1 MHEPQPIDFAPTLE
15 AIISLLPPN
24 LQRPN
29 LGIICGS
36 GLSGLAEDFRQVV
49 IVPYEKIPGFG
60 HSSGPS
66 SRLSLLASSVLILN
80 EQSLDTRVHLPLA
93 FSVPERACQWLPCL
107 GG

>member
-1 MHEPQPIDFAPTLE
+1 MHDPQPSIDFAPTLE

-49 IVPYEKIPGFG
+49 IVPYEKIPGFA
-60 HSSGPS
+60 HSSGLS
-66 SRLSLLASSVLILN
+66 SRLSSYGILSADI
-80 EQSLDTRVHLPLA
+80 E
-93 FSVPERACQWLPCL
+93 
-107 GG
+107 